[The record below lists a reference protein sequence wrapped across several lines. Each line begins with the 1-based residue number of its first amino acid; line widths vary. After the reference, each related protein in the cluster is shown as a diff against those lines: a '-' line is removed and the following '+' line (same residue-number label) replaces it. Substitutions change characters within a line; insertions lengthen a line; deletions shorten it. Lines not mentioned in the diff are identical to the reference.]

1 MVQTPP
7 PATHPHASQSTRVG
21 ERSSMGRC
29 PAQTAV
35 NASRQVRSGSCRAPV
50 TSTACWTS
58 AASTRLSQRR
68 RPMLKKSDRVT
79 VTRAV
84 VLLVVVASIN
94 ALVSTGF
101 ATAYV
106 FATPSDPTAG
116 YALVRAVVL
125 AVVLVVAV
133 FMRSATA
140 ILVSGLALALAQA
153 GDAVVGFHGGS
164 LPTTIGAL
172 VIALATLV
180 CLIGFRRSLRS
191 AAHDEAAKTG
201 K

>member
-1 MVQTPP
+1 MLN
-7 PATHPHASQSTRVG
+7 
-21 ERSSMGRC
+21 RSE
-29 PAQTAV
+29 
-35 NASRQVRSGSCRAPV
+35 
-50 TSTACWTS
+50 
-58 AASTRLSQRR
+58 
-68 RPMLKKSDRVT
+68 T
-79 VTRAV
+79 VTLGRAA

-94 ALVSTGF
+94 ALVSILF

-133 FMRSATA
+133 SSRSATA
-140 ILVSGLALALAQA
+140 IVVSGLALTLAQA
-153 GDAVVGFHGGS
+153 GDAIVGFHGGS
-164 LPTTIGAL
+164 LPTTIGPL

-180 CLIGFRRSLRS
+180 CLIGFQVSLRS
-191 AAHDEAAKTG
+191 AAHDEAANTG

>member
-1 MVQTPP
+1 
-7 PATHPHASQSTRVG
+7 
-21 ERSSMGRC
+21 
-29 PAQTAV
+29 
-35 NASRQVRSGSCRAPV
+35 
-50 TSTACWTS
+50 
-58 AASTRLSQRR
+58 
-68 RPMLKKSDRVT
+68 MLNKSDRVT
-79 VTRAV
+79 GGRAA

-133 FMRSATA
+133 SKRSAAA
-140 ILVSGLALALAQA
+140 IMVSGLALALAQA

-164 LPTTIGAL
+164 LPTTIGPL

-180 CLIGFRRSLRS
+180 CLIGFQRSRRS
-191 AAHDEAAKTG
+191 AAPHDEAAYTG
-201 K
+201 R